1 MTDSSWFRKYVDI
14 INEAQANDP
23 LSKAQSYPIL
33 MQFITAYNKAYPK
46 LAISSSNTNFDK
58 SGFYETVHK
67 FRNANDQ
74 RKAELLDLKQKF
86 NIRYYEPKEMRQKSN
101 WLSRFFMGRYE
112 KGSVAGFVMMI
123 LLYSFWNLGF
133 TVGNENHVLN
143 PPDWMKSKPEV
154 RDTEKDKIL
163 VPLIEWYFGPE
174 GPSEDDYVDEDG
186 EVIGIDDD
194 AFSIVIGD
202 WLKLSGNQERVDNYQ
217 YEYDD
222 YDLEPEPKD
231 KNSPDYDDWAYERSI
246 LSYQKLKSMLNGYV
260 DPNGIEYEIVG

>member
-1 MTDSSWFRKYVDI
+1 MNDPSWFRKYVDI
-14 INEAQANDP
+14 INEAQADDP
-23 LSKAQSYPIL
+23 FAKAQSYPIL

-46 LAISSSNTNFDK
+46 LAISSSNTNFEGSAFHNVMDK
-58 SGFYETVHK
+58 Y
-67 FRNANDQ
+67 FRSANDQ

-86 NIRYYEPKEMRQKSN
+86 NIQYYEPEAIRQKSN

-133 TVGNENHVLN
+133 TVDNENYVLD
-143 PPDWMKSKPEV
+143 PPDRMKSKPEV
-154 RDTEKDKIL
+154 RDTEKDEIL

-194 AFSIVIGD
+194 AFSDVIGD
-202 WLKLSGNQERVDNYQ
+202 WLKLPGNQERVDRYQ
-217 YEYDD
+217 YEYKD
-222 YDLEPEPKD
+222 YDLEPEPDKD
-231 KNSPDYDDWAYERSI
+231 SPEYDDWAHERSI
-246 LSYQKLKSMLNGYV
+246 LSYQKLTSMLNGYV
-260 DPNGIEYEIVG
+260 DPDGIEYEIVG